1 LELWNSEYGRNI
13 QVTLKKDTLKIKE
26 DQLDFKEEQLI
37 YRENFILNNI
47 KNMIEQNQP
56 FYDYLIEK
64 LQESN
69 SNTYIKTLQDKDK
82 LINEMSEVIKE
93 LTEIVGVK
101 YNPIC
106 IN

>member
-1 LELWNSEYGRNI
+1 M
-13 QVTLKKDTLKIKE
+13 V
-26 DQLDFKEEQLI
+26 
-37 YRENFILNNI
+37 
-47 KNMIEQNQP
+47 EQNQP
-56 FYDYLIEK
+56 IYDYLIEK
-64 LQESN
+64 LQESD
-69 SNTYIKTLQDKDK
+69 SNTYVKTLQDKDK